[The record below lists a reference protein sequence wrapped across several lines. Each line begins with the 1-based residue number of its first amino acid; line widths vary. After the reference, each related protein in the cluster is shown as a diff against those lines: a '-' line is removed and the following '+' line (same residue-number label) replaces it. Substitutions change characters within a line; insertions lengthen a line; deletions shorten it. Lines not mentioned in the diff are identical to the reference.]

1 MIIMMHDGD
10 IIILIERTFTKSISK
25 SISAVPGKPI
35 ADTVDQVARASHQ
48 T

>member
-10 IIILIERTFTKSISK
+10 IIILIERTFTKSK